1 MGKCKHF
8 FAAALIAFTLA
19 NVSASSLQLPEDEDG
34 LAELLSERAIDTL
47 QYEQLLAFYALPLS
61 VPRGEL
67 GYLAAVFP
75 DIADMIPIDS
85 EELSDYQ
92 PFDNRQ
98 IRRLFNDYPAL
109 AGFEPILRF
118 NAAAAPSESNGE
130 VVVGINRS
138 SINALRGH
146 RTRFRRKGGILSAE
160 GGLAFSDS
168 AAMWQSRR
176 IDISY
181 KGVNAHIGNFK
192 QPMPGELAAGRFTP
206 LSSLT
211 ESADGKMSDVAAN
224 WLYGGSSV
232 WNGVSVDVG
241 EIRGAPALGLSAFCH
256 LRPAEVGW
264 GAGANLSV
272 GKRSRVFAGLTGF
285 LLDAAAD
292 TGAADGYGV
301 YADGDGDDDG
311 MNDGGEA
318 AGKNVVKSVVTN
330 EYFYAHL
337 FAEYKTKSVR
347 ASAEVAVPLIED
359 RLTAALST
367 RLNYRVKGS
376 SVEYHAIFY
385 PGGDAFPM
393 SRLKKQLL
401 AEAGGKEP
409 SPQIQ
414 KHAVRMTVPFIS
426 DAVKLIPELDF
437 TESDGVKRIR
447 GQAEAR
453 ARIGGADIAAAH
465 TAKIFT
471 TGADSVLHTSS
482 VSINCKTPYPV
493 EIRASFQSV
502 CGYYKNSRNT
512 YALETPTTLIPS
524 AVVAPYVRGK
534 YILTNEYWVGV
545 KSEFHLYKKTW
556 TGVTLELPVN
566 VKGADNVYIKVS
578 SSYSF

>member
-8 FAAALIAFTLA
+8 FVAAAMALSSMSI
-19 NVSASSLQLPEDEDG
+19 SALPLELPADEDG

-85 EELSDYQ
+85 EEISDYQ

-118 NAAAAPSESNGE
+118 NAAAPSESNGE

-138 SINALRGH
+138 GINALRGH
-146 RTRFRRKGGILSAE
+146 RMRFRRKGGILSAE

-168 AAMWQSRR
+168 AALWQSRR

-206 LSSLT
+206 LSSRMELT
-211 ESADGKMSDVAAN
+211 DGKINDAAAN
-224 WLYGGSSV
+224 WLYGGSGA
-232 WNGVSVDVG
+232 WNGLSVDVDK
-241 EIRGAPALGLSAFCH
+241 IWGAPMLGASAFCH
-256 LRPAEVGW
+256 LRPAEAGW

-272 GKRSRVFAGLTGF
+272 GKRSRVFAGYTGF
-285 LLDAAAD
+285 WLGSAAD
-292 TGAADGYGV
+292 AGAPEGYGV

-311 MNDGGEA
+311 MNDGGDA
-318 AGKNVVKSVVTN
+318 AGKNIVKSVVTN

-337 FAEYKTKSVR
+337 FAEYKAKSVR
-347 ASAEVAVPLIED
+347 AAAEAAVPLAKEGV
-359 RLTAALST
+359 TAALSL

-376 SVEYHAIFY
+376 SAEYHAVFY
-385 PGGDAFPM
+385 PEDGAFPM

-401 AEAGGKEP
+401 AEAGEKES
-409 SPQIQ
+409 SPPLQ
-414 KHAVRMTVPFIS
+414 KHAVRMTIPFIS
-426 DAVKLIPELDF
+426 DAVKLMPELDF
-437 TESDGVKRIR
+437 AGSGGVKRIR

-453 ARIGGADIAAAH
+453 ARLGGADVAAAH

-493 EIRASFQSV
+493 EIRASFQSA

-512 YALETPTTLIPS
+512 YALEAPAAFIPS
-524 AVVAPYVRGK
+524 TVIAPYIRGK
-534 YILTNEYWVGV
+534 YVLINEYWLGI

-556 TGVTLELPVN
+556 TGVTLEIPVN